1 MRLPFLLYLYLLL
14 DLSFRATHCHS
25 ERPIVIPSLSR
36 NLFVKKMNKTLQNI
50 LSFAL
55 GLAVFL
61 FWVFLHPY
69 DLSFQE
75 QNQLF
80 LFTRDYFIERISV
93 CGGLADYIAEF
104 ITQFSYIPYLGEA
117 LMAIIFII
125 FQRSIALSVGRKEW
139 YVLSFIAPVLM
150 LVYMN
155 DIYVM
160 LCYLV
165 ALIIAVLLCA
175 LYRRHPGIVWAAIV
189 TVLGYWLIGP
199 AVFVFTL
206 YAAVRERNWNSL
218 ILIAVS
224 ALTVVLSKL
233 TYLQQYPWKTLTFG
247 INYYRYALVVPP
259 MQLVIAAT
267 AVLIPASA
275 DMLPEPKTA
284 VKAAL
289 GVLVAAGGVLGCWLE
304 YDRNTVEIIAYDQMV
319 RQEDWEGIVKRAEK
333 YQPDSE
339 LGSVSVNL
347 ALFMSGRGGDLPKF
361 KQFGTRGLILPNI
374 RDFISNS
381 SSSEVFWRLGM
392 INESLRYAFDTQES
406 LINNRKSGRWMSRMA
421 ECQILNGRYD
431 VAEKYLDILSHS
443 LFYRKWAENERQY
456 LRNEAA
462 IASDPIYAYL
472 KSVRYQSDFLYYYPE
487 MDKMLAILYSQNRNN
502 IMAAWYCQAWI
513 ALKKNDSNNE
523 KTHTG
528 NAHGN

>member
-1 MRLPFLLYLYLLL
+1 
-14 DLSFRATHCHS
+14 
-25 ERPIVIPSLSR
+25 
-36 NLFVKKMNKTLQNI
+36 MNKILQYI
-50 LSFAL
+50 FSAVL

-61 FWVFLHPY
+61 FWVILHPY
-69 DLSFQE
+69 DLGLQE

-80 LFTRDYFIERISV
+80 LFTWDYFIERMAV

-104 ITQFSYIPYLGEA
+104 ITQFNYIPYLGEA
-117 LMAIIFII
+117 LMAVLFIF
-125 FQRSIALSVGRKEW
+125 FQRSVALSIGRREW

-150 LVYMN
+150 LMYMN

-160 LCYLV
+160 LCYLT

-175 LYRRHPGIVWAAIV
+175 LYRRRPGVVWAGIA

-206 YAAVRERNWNSL
+206 YAAIRERNWKSL
-218 ILIAVS
+218 MLITLA
-224 ALTVVLSKL
+224 ALTVVVSKL

-247 INYYRYALVVPP
+247 INYYRHALVVPP
-259 MQLVIAAT
+259 MQLVIAAV
-267 AVLIPASA
+267 AALVPAFS
-275 DMLPEPKTA
+275 DLLPNPKTA
-284 VKAAL
+284 VKALFA
-289 GVLVAAGGVLGCWLE
+289 VLIVAGGALGCWLD
-304 YDRNTVEIIAYDQMV
+304 YDRNTVEIIAYDQLV
-319 RQEDWEGIVKRAEK
+319 RQEDWSGILERAEK

-347 ALFMSGRGGDLPKF
+347 ALFMSGRGAEVPKF

-406 LINNRKSGRWMSRMA
+406 LINNRKSGRWMSRMS

-443 LFYRKWAENERQY
+443 LFYRKWAENARQY

-462 IASDPIYAYL
+462 ISSDPIYAYL
-472 KSVRYQSDFLYYYPE
+472 QSVRFQSDFLYFYPE

-502 IMAAWYCQAWI
+502 IMAAWYYQAWT
-513 ALKKNDSNNE
+513 ALKKNDADNE
-523 KTHTG
+523 KTNTG